1 MNPIAE
7 KGKIDNLKIC
17 RDFST
22 ELSTTADLD
31 RRSKRKQKT
40 SLLNNLT

>member
-1 MNPIAE
+1 MKPIAE
-7 KGKIDNLKIC
+7 KGRIENLKVL

-31 RRSKRKQKT
+31 RSKRRQKT